1 MSPIKT
7 KGGGKERRERKSRG
21 DSKGKSLGDVT
32 EPLNAER
39 LRPIRQKTRNAVVSI
54 LDNCEVCLE
63 FIHQSHGQD
72 VVTEVLRIS
81 SNGMKI
87 LVYHPNGKDGEPLRS
102 EPPPV
107 QTSPDGH
114 YLFSNLPSKY
124 WKKYKYAVNFVHLVR
139 KLTPRVS
146 CHLVLLAI
154 PW

>member
-1 MSPIKT
+1 
-7 KGGGKERRERKSRG
+7 
-21 DSKGKSLGDVT
+21 VT

-54 LDNCEVCLE
+54 LEDCEVCLE
-63 FIHQSHGQD
+63 FIHQDHGQD
-72 VVTEVLRIS
+72 MVTEVLRIS

-87 LVYHPNGKDGEPLRS
+87 LVYHPNGENGDDEPLCS
-102 EPPPV
+102 EPPLVPS
-107 QTSPDGH
+107 SPDGQ

-146 CHLVLLAI
+146 RSVTSTKKPYVISSLIVLCLLI
-154 PW
+154 NFSLK